1 MIIKKLFRAFIIL
14 IILINLIIVLSGKSW
29 LYKAISIT
37 YLKGYNSS
45 YIGDFIYFDQ
55 SNVSA
60 GDKQSWLLS
69 ENYNDIGLP
78 KSLQKLHNKNQS
90 VAFLIIVNDSISY
103 EKYWREYSSTSM
115 SNSFSMAKSWVATL
129 IGAAIKDGYIKSV
142 DQRVGDFLPEFRY
155 GQKSKITIKHLL
167 TMSSGLNWNENYY
180 NPLGQTAEAYYGD
193 NLKKLTLNLRS
204 IDFPGKTFIYHS
216 SCTQILSFVIESA
229 TNKTISKYMSEKLWV
244 PMGASKEA
252 SWSTD
257 NHGNEKAFCCIN
269 SNARDFARI
278 GKLYLNYGVYNNV
291 RIIDSSF
298 VKQAVTPS
306 NLVAKNGLPN
316 ERYGYHFW
324 ITRHKGLN
332 VFYSRGHLGQ
342 YVICV
347 PEKNMIIVRLGE
359 KSSEELPNGHHK
371 DLYEYLDGALEMFF

>member
-1 MIIKKLFRAFIIL
+1 MKIKKLFRAFIIF

-78 KSLQKLHNKNQS
+78 KSLQNLHNKNQS

-103 EKYWREYSSTSM
+103 EKYWRGYSSTSM

-204 IDFPGKTFIYHS
+204 VDFPGKTFIYHS
-216 SCTQILSFVIESA
+216 SCTQILSFVLDSA
-229 TNKTISKYMSEKLWV
+229 SSKTISNYMIFSSRE
-244 PMGASKEA
+244 
-252 SWSTD
+252 
-257 NHGNEKAFCCIN
+257 FC
-269 SNARDFARI
+269 R
-278 GKLYLNYGVYNNV
+278 
-291 RIIDSSF
+291 
-298 VKQAVTPS
+298 
-306 NLVAKNGLPN
+306 
-316 ERYGYHFW
+316 E
-324 ITRHKGLN
+324 
-332 VFYSRGHLGQ
+332 
-342 YVICV
+342 
-347 PEKNMIIVRLGE
+347 
-359 KSSEELPNGHHK
+359 
-371 DLYEYLDGALEMFF
+371 